1 MLNKIKS
8 RSSSGNR
15 KFFKI
20 ILFVIIALLY
30 GSAMAQNPTYI
41 LNLTNDQQ
49 VSATVFE
56 FDIFLLRTGATA
68 FEYANNS
75 QYFVNINP
83 AIINGGTLT
92 FTILPGTCELNLVQ
106 QILGSK
112 VSFDAVNFR
121 LRIAAHSPSGAG
133 TGTIIA
139 NTGLGTRLGRFRVT
153 NTVSFAAA
161 QTNLTWYNGPAGF
174 FVKIFAYVSDLNVEI
189 TNFANHLI
197 NINNNSLPVEL
208 AEFRS
213 TVSVNNVSLLWTTTH
228 EINNSGF
235 EIERNLKISGRDVS
249 NWERVG
255 FVKGIGTTNE
265 PASYSYEDKKLK
277 TGKYSYRLKQI
288 DYNSNFEY
296 FALQGD
302 VSVGRPGE
310 FSMGQNYPNPSNP
323 KCKIDYEIPV
333 TANVNIKVYDML
345 GREVITLVNETKEAG
360 YYSAE
365 FDGSN
370 LASGVYFYK
379 LVTGDPSAGYGQSF
393 VQIKKMVLVK

>member
-1 MLNKIKS
+1 M
-8 RSSSGNR
+8 NR
-15 KFFKI
+15 NIFKI
-20 ILFVIIALLY
+20 ILLVIVLLFS
-30 GSAMAQNPTYI
+30 GSTLAQIPTYI

-49 VSATVFE
+49 VDDKNFE
-56 FDIFLLRTGATA
+56 FDIFLLRTGVTA

-83 AIINGGTLT
+83 VIINGGTLT

-121 LRIAAHSPSGAG
+121 LRIAAHSPSGPG
-133 TGTIIA
+133 TGTIIS
-139 NTGLGTRLGRFRVT
+139 NTIPGTRLGRFRVT
-153 NTVSFAAA
+153 NTVSFPAS
-161 QTNLTWYNGPAGF
+161 QTNLNWYNGPTGF
-174 FVKIFAYVSDLNVEI
+174 FTKVFAYVSGLNVEI
-189 TNFANHLI
+189 TNPANHLI
-197 NINNNSLPVEL
+197 NINNNPLPVEL

-235 EIERNLKISGRDVS
+235 EIERKSLIAGREKS
-249 NWERVG
+249 NWEKVG

-265 PASYSYEDKKLK
+265 PSGYSYEDKKLK
-277 TGKYSYRLKQI
+277 TGKYSYRLKQL

-323 KCKIDYEIPV
+323 KSIIEYQIPV
-333 TANVNIKVYDML
+333 DGKVSMKIYDLL
-345 GREVITLVNETKEAG
+345 GREVITLVNETREAG
-360 YYSAE
+360 YYTTE

-370 LASGVYFYK
+370 LASGVYFYRIIVEGNAQNFNK
-379 LVTGDPSAGYGQSF
+379 TL
-393 VQIKKMVLVK
+393 KMILVK

>member
-1 MLNKIKS
+1 M
-8 RSSSGNR
+8 NR
-15 KFFKI
+15 NIFKI
-20 ILFVIIALLY
+20 ILLVIVLLFS
-30 GSAMAQNPTYI
+30 GSTLAQIPTYI

-49 VSATVFE
+49 VDSRNFE
-56 FDIFLLRTGATA
+56 FDIFLLRTGATD

-83 AIINGGTLT
+83 VIINGGTLT

-133 TGTIIA
+133 TGTIIS
-139 NTGLGTRLGRFRVT
+139 NTLPGTRLGRFRVT
-153 NTVSFAAA
+153 NTVNFAAA
-161 QTNLTWYNGPAGF
+161 QTNLNWYNGPTGF
-174 FVKIFAYVSDLNVEI
+174 FTKVFAYVSGLNAEI
-189 TNFANHLI
+189 TNSANHLI
-197 NINNNSLPVEL
+197 NINNNPLPVEL

-213 TVSVNNVSLLWTTTH
+213 TVTRNSVSLLWTTTH

-235 EIERNLKISGRDVS
+235 EIYRTIKGRNEWVKAGYLQGSGT
-249 NWERVG
+249 
-255 FVKGIGTTNE
+255 KTE
-265 PASYSYEDKKLK
+265 PTSYRFEDKKLPTAVYNYK
-277 TGKYSYRLKQI
+277 LKQI
-288 DYNSNFEY
+288 DYNSSFEY

-302 VSVGRPGE
+302 VSVGKPGE

-323 KCKIDYEIPV
+323 KCRIDYEIPV
-333 TANVNIKVYDML
+333 SANVNIKVYDML
-345 GREVITLVNETKEAG
+345 GREVITLVNETKDAG

-379 LVTGDPSAGYGQSF
+379 LVTGDPSAGSGQSF